1 MSNAFIT
8 FDSAPINTGGDL
20 NTETGTFTSSEA
32 GTYAFSLSAFSS
44 TETYVE
50 VGIYKNGQFEFH
62 VFDANNKG
70 NGNNLAYYW
79 MDTLQ
84 DGDTIKLKVNNGE
97 LHSDSVNF
105 IIFNGF
111 LL

>member
-1 MSNAFIT
+1 MSSAFIT
-8 FDSAPINTGGDL
+8 FDSAPINTGGVL
-20 NTETGTFTSSEA
+20 NTETGIFTSSQA
-32 GTYAFSLSAFSS
+32 GNYAFSLAAFSS
-44 TETYVE
+44 NKSIVYIN
-50 VGIYKNGQFEFH
+50 IYKNDIFVFH
-62 VFDANNKG
+62 VVDGNDKG

-84 DGDTIKLKVNNGE
+84 DGDTIKLKVQSGE
-97 LHSDSVNF
+97 LYSDSVNF

>member
-1 MSNAFIT
+1 MSNAYIT
-8 FDSAPINTGGDL
+8 FDSATINTGGVL
-20 NTETGTFTSSEA
+20 NTETGTFTSSQA
-32 GTYAFSLSAFSS
+32 GNYAFSLAAFSS
-44 TETYVE
+44 NKDVYIH
-50 VGIYKNGQFEFH
+50 IYKNQQFEFH
-62 VFDANNKG
+62 VVDLNDKG

-84 DGDTIKLKVNNGE
+84 RGDTIKLKVGNGE